1 MGRPRDSWGD
11 PRHALARI
19 TCQNGGPVPESS
31 RRRGFFA
38 AVAASLSAVR
48 LAKPAADEK
57 PACVA
62 LALMVQPEIRLL
74 EEP

>member
-1 MGRPRDSWGD
+1 MI
-11 PRHALARI
+11 HATHLHGSPAK
-19 TCQNGGPVPESS
+19 NGGPVPESS

-48 LAKPAADEK
+48 LTKPAADEK

-74 EEP
+74 DEP